1 MRVLVVAATALEI
14 APIVAALGSGTSAGD
29 AITRYRRGDHEIDV
43 LVTGIGMVATAVW
56 TSRALVQKPYGAGL
70 NLGLCG
76 SFNRKLALGAAVHV
90 VSDRISELGA
100 EDGDAFLPLDALSLP
115 ESGLAGTGS
124 RIVNASPLSNDV
136 VATLPAVDGI
146 TVNTA
151 HGHPTSIAAVVARFH
166 PDIESMEGAAFL
178 SACRAARLPCAQ
190 VRVVSNVIERR
201 NRAAWKLEEAV
212 AGLSVAG
219 LRILDSL

>member
-14 APIVAALGSGTSAGD
+14 APIVASLGSGTSAGD
-29 AITRYRRGDHEIDV
+29 GITRYVSGGHETDV

-56 TSRALVQKPYGAGL
+56 STRALMRTPYDAGL

-76 SFNRKLALGAAVHV
+76 SFNRRLPPGAAVHV

-100 EDGDAFLPLDALSLP
+100 EDGDAFLPLDALKLP
-115 ESGLAGTGS
+115 ESGLVGTGS
-124 RIVNASPLSNDV
+124 RIVNTSPLTNAF

-146 TVNTA
+146 TVNAA
-151 HGHPTSIAAVVARFH
+151 HGHPASIASVVARFH
-166 PDIESMEGAAFL
+166 PDVESMEGAAFL
-178 SACRAARLPCAQ
+178 SACLAAGLRCAQ

-212 AGLSVAG
+212 AALSAAG